1 MNTAIRLNST
11 SPLCY
16 RGIRLPSS
24 NPLSSF
30 SFSSVYQPIVSPT
43 HRKLVGFEAL
53 VRTQK
58 NGQPISPGK
67 LFELARQNNQSLELD
82 RHLLHRHVDHFAAR
96 LQPSWLFVNI
106 NPHTCLTSDQF
117 LHNLADECG
126 KRGMSPS
133 HLVLELVETR
143 TSNKNEML
151 RFIDQAKELGFRIAI
166 DDFGMQDSNFERL
179 WRINPLIVKM
189 DRSLL
194 VNAEQDRRA
203 RLLLESLVKMIRESG
218 SLVLIEGIEST
229 AQMRIAQATE
239 ADLLQGYLFGR
250 PAPLADQITGQTEAL
265 LGQLLDQTRDLS
277 RQTMQDQ
284 NDYLRALRMETMNT
298 CHELLR
304 QAGLQSACNSL
315 LALPGVTR
323 CFILD
328 SAGVQRGNLA
338 IVESEQKHN
347 DFNPMYQSAGACWA
361 HRDYFS
367 NATRNPHQIHVSRPY
382 VALPDARRTI
392 TLSTTISG
400 SVNSGVLCV
409 DIHPDELEY
418 TNSLFPDVL

>member
-1 MNTAIRLNST
+1 MNTAIRLHRNT
-11 SPLCY
+11 SPHY

-24 NPLSSF
+24 L

-53 VRTQK
+53 VRTQQDGK
-58 NGQPISPGK
+58 PLSPEK
-67 LFELARQNNQSLELD
+67 LFELARKNNQSMELD
-82 RHLLHRHVDHFAAR
+82 RHLVHRHVDHFAGQMR
-96 LQPSWLFVNI
+96 PSWLFVNI

-117 LHNLADECG
+117 LYNLADNCEKKG
-126 KRGMSPS
+126 ISPS

-143 TSNKNEML
+143 TSNKNDML
-151 RFIDQAKELGFRIAI
+151 RFIDQARDIGFRIAI
-166 DDFGMQDSNFERL
+166 DDFGMEDSNFERL

-218 SLVLIEGIEST
+218 SLVLIEGIEN
-229 AQMRIAQATE
+229 ANHVHIAQAAE

-250 PAPLADQITGQTEAL
+250 PVPLVEQTIEQTEAR
-265 LGQLLDQTRDLS
+265 LGNLLDHTGHLS
-277 RQTMQDQ
+277 RQAIMEQ
-284 NDYLRALRMETMNT
+284 NDYLRALRMETMNS

-304 QAGLQSACNSL
+304 QSGLQQACNSL
-315 LALPGVTR
+315 LSLPGVTR

-328 SAGVQRGNLA
+328 PSGIQRSNLA
-338 IVESEQKHN
+338 VTGNNKKN
-347 DFNPMYQSAGACWA
+347 CDFNPMYESAGACWA

-367 NATRNPHQIHVSRPY
+367 NAVRNPHQIHVSRPY

-400 SVNSGVLCV
+400 SVDSGILCV
-409 DIHPDELEY
+409 DIHPDELDY

>member
-1 MNTAIRLNST
+1 MNTAIRLHRNT
-11 SPLCY
+11 SLCY
-16 RGIRLPSS
+16 RGIQQPS
-24 NPLSSF
+24 PDLLSSF

-53 VRTQK
+53 VRTQQD
-58 NGQPISPGK
+58 GQFIPPEN

-82 RHLLHRHVDHFAAR
+82 RHLVHRHVEQFAAR
-96 LQPSWLFVNI
+96 MQPTWLFVNI
-106 NPHTCLTSDQF
+106 NPHTCLTSDRF
-117 LHNLADECG
+117 LYNLADDCG

-133 HLVLELVETR
+133 HMVLELVETR
-143 TSNKNEML
+143 TSNKNDML
-151 RFIDQAKELGFRIAI
+151 RFIDQAREIGFRIAI
-166 DDFGMQDSNFERL
+166 DDFGMEDSNFERL
-179 WRINPLIVKM
+179 WRIDPLIVKM

-218 SLVLIEGIEST
+218 SLVLIEGIENT
-229 AQMRIAQATE
+229 AHVHIAQATE

-250 PAPLADQITGQTEAL
+250 PIPLADQVIEQTEARLDNL
-265 LGQLLDQTRDLS
+265 LNQTQAFS
-277 RQTMQDQ
+277 RQAIREQS
-284 NDYLRALRMETMNT
+284 DYLRALRMETMNS

-304 QAGLQSACNSL
+304 QTELQKACSSL
-315 LALPGVTR
+315 LDLPGITR

-328 SAGVQRGNLA
+328 PNGIQRGNLA
-338 IVESEQKHN
+338 TNGNEQKHN

-367 NATRNPHQIHVSRPY
+367 NAVSNPHKIHVSRPY

-400 SVNSGVLCV
+400 SADSGILCV
-409 DIHPDELEY
+409 DIHPDELDY